1 MERTKVQ
8 ASPSEGATLPVDG
21 PNIQLVSQANQLLS
35 GQIERRLREHGISLD
50 QWRVLSYLFDHTASP
65 MAELAAATNITGPTL
80 TRVVDQLI
88 ESTLCYRNVD
98 SADRRRVLAFLSKR
112 GRSLVRELLP
122 LIREAEAEMTS
133 HLSPKESRELI
144 RLLTQLVAGNSQNR

>member
-1 MERTKVQ
+1 MQ
-8 ASPSEGATLPVDG
+8 ALPSDGSTLPLDG
-21 PNIQLVSQANQLLS
+21 PNIQLVSQASQLFA
-35 GQIERRLREHGISLD
+35 GRIERRLREHGISLD

-88 ESTLCYRNVD
+88 ESALGYRNVD
-98 SADRRRVLAFLSKR
+98 PADRRRVLAYLSKR
-112 GRSLVRELLP
+112 GRSVVRELLP
-122 LIREAEAEMTS
+122 LIHEAEAEVTS

-144 RLLTQLVAGNSQNR
+144 RLLAHLVAGNSQNR